1 VIVSAARDVTVSFV
15 QSPTSGGGTS
25 TPGSGGGGSAS
36 AGGSGS
42 SSTGATPSPT
52 INISNNVI
60 VNVTVTTPVNV
71 QWSPPVVGQP
81 TTASFTAAP
90 ATTYSISA
98 TSSARA
104 AKTVRGSCSV
114 KSGKAMCTI
123 KIPAKGTWIVAITPK
138 KKGKVGKPAKKTF
151 KL

>member
-1 VIVSAARDVTVSFV
+1 VVVSAARDVTVSFV
-15 QSPTSGGGTS
+15 QSPTSGGGS
-25 TPGSGGGGSAS
+25 GSPSGGGGSDAGT
-36 AGGSGS
+36 GGSGS
-42 SSTGATPSPT
+42 SSGAAPSPT
-52 INISNNVI
+52 INISNNVT

-81 TTASFTAAP
+81 TTARFTAAP

-98 TSSARA
+98 TGSARA
-104 AKTVRGSCSV
+104 GKAVRGSCRV

-123 KIPAKGTWIVAITPK
+123 KIPAKGTWVVAITPK

-151 KL
+151 KV